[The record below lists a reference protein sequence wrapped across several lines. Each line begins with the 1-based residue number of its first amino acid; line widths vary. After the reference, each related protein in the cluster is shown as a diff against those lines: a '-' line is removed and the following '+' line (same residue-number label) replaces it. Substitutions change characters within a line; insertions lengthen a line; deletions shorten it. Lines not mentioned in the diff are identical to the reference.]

1 MLASGGLDSAVLLG
15 TLARR
20 HTVHPLYVR
29 CGLAWERAEQRLLAR
44 FLAALRA
51 RHGRRVAPLAR
62 LDLPVASLYGA
73 AHWSVSGRGVPGRR
87 AAVSSN
93 YLPGRNLLLG
103 GLGAVHCARYRIPA
117 LALALLADNPF
128 PDATPAFLAD
138 LGRLASRGLGTRIR
152 VRAPFRHLG
161 KAAVI
166 RRGRDLPLALTLSCA
181 RPRGL
186 RHCGRCTKCAE
197 RQRAFAAA
205 GVPDPTRY
213 VHAPGADMRRAWRG
227 VRGARREPR
236 GSSFVGRE
244 APEHWT
250 GPRR

>member
-20 HTVHPLYVR
+20 HAVHPLYVR

-44 FLAALRA
+44 FLAALHA
-51 RHGRRVAPLAR
+51 RRGLRVAPLAR
-62 LDLPVASLYGA
+62 VDLPVAPLYGA

-87 AAVSSN
+87 AATSSN
-93 YLPGRNLLLG
+93 YLPGRNLLLAS
-103 GLGAVHCARYRIPA
+103 LAAVHCARHRLPA
-117 LALALLADNPF
+117 LALALLTDNPF
-128 PDATPAFLAD
+128 ADATPAFLAD
-138 LGRLASRGLGTRIR
+138 LGRLASRALGTPIAI
-152 VRAPFRHLG
+152 RAPFRHLE

-213 VHAPGADMRRAWRG
+213 VR
-227 VRGARREPR
+227 
-236 GSSFVGRE
+236 
-244 APEHWT
+244 
-250 GPRR
+250 

>member
-1 MLASGGLDSAVLLG
+1 MLLD

-20 HTVHPLYVR
+20 HAVHPLYVC
-29 CGLAWERAEQRLLAR
+29 CGLAWERAEQGLLVR

-51 RHGRRVAPLAR
+51 RHGGRIAPLAR
-62 LDLPVASLYGA
+62 FDLPGAALYGA

-87 AAVSSN
+87 AALSSN

-103 GLGAVHCARYRIPA
+103 GLGAVHCARRRIPA

-128 PDATPAFLAD
+128 PDATPGFLAD
-138 LGRLASRGLGTRIR
+138 LGRLVSRALGTRIAI
-152 VRAPFRHLG
+152 RAPFRHLE

-166 RRGRDLPLALTLSCA
+166 RRGRDLPLALTLSCV

-197 RQRAFAAA
+197 RQHAFAAA
-205 GVPDPTRY
+205 GLPDPTRY
-213 VHAPGADMRRAWRG
+213 ARAPGADMRRARRG
-227 VRGARREPR
+227 VRGHRRSGARGAREHR
-236 GSSFVGRE
+236 
-244 APEHWT
+244 T